1 MYDYYSNDETESVKE
16 EQKSSMENQPK
27 DDDKL
32 KQLAT
37 KKGINLNEDDNNE
50 NMVTGKSVAL
60 KESLDE

>member
-1 MYDYYSNDETESVKE
+1 
-16 EQKSSMENQPK
+16 MENQPK

-32 KQLAT
+32 NQLAT

-60 KESLDE
+60 KESLYKTLINCIQTMKKY

>member
-32 KQLAT
+32 NQLAT